1 MNKKNDKKTLLWLLI
16 LITFI
21 LLIIIWYFYLKI
33 TPQRKIEKDEIFEK
47 IKNSEFEIKEKFKDF
62 LNEIKNL
69 KISNTE
75 KELEKKQKGLTEEK
89 IEKLKEKVLEYIN
102 KKEQRNED

>member
-47 IKNSEFEIKEKFKDF
+47 IKSSEFEIKEKFKDF

-75 KELEKKQKGLTEEK
+75 EELEKKQKGLTEEK